1 MPGLGYLSRTI
12 LAALAAFVALPSSE
26 LAAFERMQAPRA
38 DEPGSGRVSGA
49 RTIELAR
56 WPLASLASAPA
67 PKPEISKPEMMEN
80 CPGLVASQ
88 APRVVPAAL
97 RLALASDQVRLT
109 YVGHST
115 FLIES
120 PQLVRVATDYNDYVR
135 SPILPDIVTMNH
147 AHTSHFT
154 DFPDSGI
161 KHVLR
166 GWGPTPDQPARHD
179 VTVGDVRV
187 RNVPTNI
194 RDWRGGTERH
204 GNSIFIYEMANM
216 CIAHLGH
223 LHHTLNQQQLNE
235 IGRVDIVLVPVDGNM
250 TLDLEGMIE
259 VLQSL
264 KAPLMVPMHYFS
276 TYTLHRF
283 LERARQSWTVEMSE
297 IPSLVVS
304 KTNLPSTPR
313 VTVLPGH

>member
-1 MPGLGYLSRTI
+1 MSGFGYLPRI
-12 LAALAAFVALPSSE
+12 FPAAFAAFIALP
-26 LAAFERMQAPRA
+26 AAAQ
-38 DEPGSGRVSGA
+38 V
-49 RTIELAR
+49 
-56 WPLASLASAPA
+56 PA
-67 PKPEISKPEMMEN
+67 PKSDKPEMVEN

-88 APRVVPAAL
+88 APRAIPAAL

-135 SPILPDIVTMNH
+135 SPVLPDIVTMNH

-179 VTVGDVRV
+179 MTFKDVRV

-264 KAPLMVPMHYFS
+264 KAPLMIPMHYFS

-283 LERARQSWTVEMSE
+283 LERVRQTWAVEMSE

-304 KTNLPSTPR
+304 KTSLPATPK

>member
-1 MPGLGYLSRTI
+1 M
-12 LAALAAFVALPSSE
+12 LAASSAFV
-26 LAAFERMQAPRA
+26 
-38 DEPGSGRVSGA
+38 G
-49 RTIELAR
+49 
-56 WPLASLASAPA
+56 LASLLPGAFAQVQAPA
-67 PKPEISKPEMMEN
+67 QKPQMVEN
-80 CPGLVASQ
+80 CPGLVASNR
-88 APRVVPAAL
+88 PRATPAAL
-97 RLALASDQVRLT
+97 RLALNADQVRFT

-120 PQLVRVATDYNDYVR
+120 PQLVRIATDYNDYVR

-147 AHTSHFT
+147 AHSSHFT
-154 DFPDSGI
+154 DRPDPAI
-161 KHVLR
+161 KYVLR

-179 VTVGDVRV
+179 ITLKDVRV

-223 LHHTLNQQQLNE
+223 LHHTLNQQQLDE
-235 IGRVDIVLVPVDGNM
+235 IGRVDVVFVPVDGNM

-259 VLQSL
+259 VLQAL
-264 KAPLMVPMHYFS
+264 KAPLMIPMHYFS

-283 LERARQSWTVEMSE
+283 LERVRQSWTVEISE

-304 KTNLPSTPR
+304 KTSLPATPK
-313 VTVLPGH
+313 VTVLPGN